1 MMNLRKHGRSETTTT
16 ASAADIWPILSDPS
30 RLGEWSHETSEG
42 VWLDGSTSA
51 RPGAR
56 FRASNTAGRFR
67 WTRISE
73 IVEAEEPHVLA
84 WRTIPTATKRD
95 STEWRITLE
104 PTEAGTRIV
113 QTFDVV
119 MINPVVER
127 VLWLI
132 LKVHRDRSDAL
143 AGDIER
149 LSRAAES
156 ASRADERA

>member
-16 ASAADIWPILSDPS
+16 ASAEDVWRILSDPS
-30 RLGEWSHETSEG
+30 RLGEWSHETSKG
-42 VWLDGSTSA
+42 IWLDGSMSA

-56 FRASNTAGRFR
+56 FRASNQAGRFR

-73 IVEAEEPHVLA
+73 IVAADEPRVLA

-95 STEWRITLE
+95 STDWRITLE
-104 PTEAGTRIV
+104 PIETGTRIV

-127 VLWLI
+127 VFWLI
-132 LKVHRDRSDAL
+132 LKMHRDRSDAL

-149 LSRAAES
+149 LGRAAE
-156 ASRADERA
+156 RATRAEEIA

>member
-1 MMNLRKHGRSETTTT
+1 MMNIRKHGRSETTTT
-16 ASAADIWPILSDPS
+16 ASAADVWRIISDPS

-42 VWLDGSTSA
+42 VWLDGATSA
-51 RPGAR
+51 RPESR

-73 IVEAEEPHVLA
+73 IVEADEPRVLA

-104 PTEAGTRIV
+104 PIDAGTRIV

-119 MINPVVER
+119 MVNPVVEKM
-127 VLWLI
+127 LWLV

-149 LSRAAES
+149 LGAAAES
-156 ASRADERA
+156 AARAEEGA